1 MAPAPRRTAVTR
13 TVSVAALA
21 GHDGLDTRVAHCD
34 VCQVSAIAYDDV
46 KSMEEERKTGCEG
59 GNALRNAG
67 LLLGCF
73 EQKLREKVKKASET
87 QRDWRAQ

>member
-13 TVSVAALA
+13 TVSIAAPA

-34 VCQVSAIAYDDV
+34 EVCQVSVIAYDDV
-46 KSMEEERKTGCEG
+46 ESPEEERKAGCEG

-67 LLLGCF
+67 LLLG
-73 EQKLREKVKKASET
+73 
-87 QRDWRAQ
+87 